1 MKRKKLL
8 IISHTE
14 HYKSN
19 DRIVGWGA
27 TVNEINYLA
36 DYWEE
41 VVHVACLYS
50 SQPPK
55 SSLPYT
61 KENITFV
68 PISPYGGKG
77 FFKKMGIL
85 FKMPKIIYT
94 VQSQLKGASEVQL
107 RTPTAMGLFLL
118 PLFTWVWRRNFLFW
132 VKFAGDW
139 EQERPPRSNG
149 WQRWFL
155 QQNWINFPVT
165 INGSWPNQQAHCF
178 SFENP
183 CLTKERLHEGRL
195 NAMSRSFKPPYSF
208 IFVGRI
214 DEVKGV
220 DKILIGLSKQPQ
232 ELIRDIVIIGDGP
245 KRVNCE
251 KLAVQLNLKV
261 RFLGYLESEQV
272 HEHLKHADFI
282 LLPSTNE
289 GFPKVIAEAACYGV
303 IPIVSNVSSLKHY
316 LNEENSFLWD
326 IKGKSTF
333 DEVLTKA
340 LNNKEKK
347 FIAISSKVISLAELF
362 TFEHYLLKLNKFVF
376 NTKHLI

>member
-19 DRIVGWGA
+19 DHIVGWGA

-41 VVHVACLYS
+41 VIHVACLYS
-50 SQPPK
+50 DQPPK

-61 KENITFV
+61 KNNIKFV

-77 FFKKMGIL
+77 IIKKMGIL

-94 VQSQLKGASEVQL
+94 VHSQLKGASEVQL

-118 PLFTWVWRRNFLFW
+118 PLFTWFWKRNYLFW

-155 QQNWINFPVT
+155 QQKWINFPVT
-165 INGSWPNQQAHCF
+165 INGYWPNQQPHCF

-183 CLTKERLHEGRL
+183 CLTKKRLIEGKII
-195 NAMSRSFKPPYSF
+195 AQSKSFQPPYSF

-220 DKILIGLSKQPQ
+220 DKILLALSIQTP
-232 ELIRDIVIIGDGP
+232 ELIGEVLIIGDGP
-245 KRVNCE
+245 QKESCE
-251 KLAVQLNLKV
+251 KLSIQLNLDVK
-261 RFLGYLESEQV
+261 FLGYLESEKV
-272 HEHLKHADFI
+272 HEHLKHAHFI

-289 GFPKVIAEAACYGV
+289 GFPKVVAEAACYGV

-316 LNEENSFLWD
+316 LNDENSFLWD
-326 IKGKSTF
+326 INGKSSY
-333 DEVLTKA
+333 DEIFTKA
-340 LNNKEKK
+340 ISKSEPEY
-347 FIAISSKVISLAELF
+347 ITISSKVISLAELF
-362 TFEHYLLKLNKFVF
+362 TFENYFKKLNNSVF
-376 NTKHLI
+376 KQNL

>member
-1 MKRKKLL
+1 MKRKRLL

-14 HYKSN
+14 HYESN
-19 DRIVGWGA
+19 GNISGWGA
-27 TVNEINYLA
+27 TINEINYLS

-41 VVHVACLYS
+41 VIHVACLYPV
-50 SQPPK
+50 QPPK

-61 KENITFV
+61 KKNITFV

-77 FFKKMGIL
+77 FLKKMGIL
-85 FKMPKIIYT
+85 FKMPKIIFT
-94 VQSQLKGASEVQL
+94 VKSQLKGVSEVQL

-118 PLFTWVWRRNFLFW
+118 PLFTWVWKRNFLFW

-165 INGSWPNQQAHCF
+165 INGYWPNQQAHCF

-195 NAMSRSFKPPYSF
+195 NAMSRSFQPPYSF

-220 DKILIGLSKQPQ
+220 DKLLIALSKQPQ

-251 KLAVQLNLKV
+251 KLAVQLNLTV

-272 HEHLKHADFI
+272 HEHLKLADFI

-289 GFPKVIAEAACYGV
+289 GFPKVVAEAACYGV

-340 LNNKEKK
+340 LNKKEKE

-362 TFEHYLLKLNKFVF
+362 TFEHYLSKLNKFVF
-376 NTKHLI
+376 KN